1 MMRRAMSLVILLP
14 IALLVAPTA
23 CAQES
28 AARQAATASEAL
40 RTGQYDDAIRM
51 ARADATREPANSS
64 PVRIHADALRG
75 TGKYAEA

>member
-1 MMRRAMSLVILLP
+1 MTRRGMSWMVLP
-14 IALLVAPTA
+14 LIALMAAPVA

-51 ARADATREPANSS
+51 ARADAAREPANSV
-64 PVRIHADALRG
+64 PVRIQADALRG
-75 TGKYAEA
+75 TGK